1 MIDLNKTAKNCLK
14 IHDRRIKNGA
24 GCPKDILQHCAMEVV
39 EAVEIRGHLT
49 LSDKRVL
56 NDYSLELADIITCAL
71 IAAANEDIDIE
82 FALKRVQKKNEGRV
96 VEVEK

>member
-71 IAAANEDIDIE
+71 IAAAQVDIDIE
-82 FALKRVQKKNEGRV
+82 TALLRVQEKNARRAE
-96 VEVEK
+96 